1 MPMRNVTIAEAEKN
15 LAEVLESAAREPVRI
30 IRQGEDL
37 IVASAKEFEEA
48 QELRR
53 RQRVEALIKT
63 MEQCSK
69 EARENGFTDDMLPDL
84 LRR

>member
-1 MPMRNVTIAEAEKN
+1 MPMRSVTIAEAEKN

-30 IRQGEDL
+30 VHQGEDL
-37 IVASAKEFEEA
+37 IVASAKEFEET

-53 RQRVEALIKT
+53 RQRVEAVIKA